1 MARNHRTYR
10 RVRRSLTS
18 GRPPNRSQ
26 PPRKKI
32 LRWQDVVG
40 LLGVP
45 LAFAGLRSED
55 TVFVTVCF
63 VLAAGVISFGVAT
76 YHDLAYRY
84 RAVIISGIVI
94 VFGVLGIYIWHSNI
108 QKTLAS
114 NEGVLEPGNEKAE
127 DRKCDPPTSEA
138 VALYIGPHTFYIHQF
153 PQRIITIAHKD
164 ILTLN
169 KVGDNLVITTLR
181 LYPEVGDIFARIDE
195 NGFWISPNIRKVHP
209 NTHTLIIYDGN
220 DDEALNINY
229 ANTRVVFINGIFR
242 YKGKMALFMPH
253 WSKMDG
259 ISGPGGACSRDATF
273 GTIFDIQ

>member
-1 MARNHRTYR
+1 M
-10 RVRRSLTS
+10 RSANQRS
-18 GRPPNRSQ
+18 GCS
-26 PPRKKI
+26 
-32 LRWQDVVG
+32 L
-40 LLGVP
+40 
-45 LAFAGLRSED
+45 
-55 TVFVTVCF
+55 
-63 VLAAGVISFGVAT
+63 
-76 YHDLAYRY
+76 Y
-84 RAVIISGIVI
+84 RAAH
-94 VFGVLGIYIWHSNI
+94 FLY
-108 QKTLAS
+108 
-114 NEGVLEPGNEKAE
+114 
-127 DRKCDPPTSEA
+127 PPVPT
-138 VALYIGPHTFYIHQF
+138 
-153 PQRIITIAHKD
+153 AHNNYCAQD

-169 KVGDNLVITTLR
+169 KVGDNIVITTLR